1 ITSLTARNKST
12 PRKSACWR
20 HLSQTVSLD
29 GVSHLPITKLLYQW
43 HRPDSDMGV
52 TIRQVCRAPAGPSR
66 VLVFAITIASLKPG
80 AADETARVHHAG
92 WRRGGVVAAHGARA
106 AAGNAGGRAPRSDKA
121 TLVGGAAR
129 SVSPGPER
137 SWLCRGPQRSHRISL
152 GGRPVRSAAGA
163 GRRSSSPSGGRD
175 CHTRW
180 KYGVSGSQGGDH
192 HDSSR
197 V

>member
-52 TIRQVCRAPAGPSR
+52 TIRQVCRAPATPSR
-66 VLVFAITIASLKPG
+66 VLVFAITIASLEPG

-92 WRRGGVVAAHGARA
+92 WWCSGCVAARGAGA
-106 AAGNAGGRAPRSDKA
+106 AAGDAGDWHPRSRF
-121 TLVGGAAR
+121 TLRLCPPAAWLP
-129 SVSPGPER
+129 PG
-137 SWLCRGPQRSHRISL
+137 
-152 GGRPVRSAAGA
+152 
-163 GRRSSSPSGGRD
+163 
-175 CHTRW
+175 
-180 KYGVSGSQGGDH
+180 
-192 HDSSR
+192 
-197 V
+197 